1 MACQGQNAHPPLYE
15 GLSGALAHNG
25 LSIHQADKQIG
36 RGLCPIFPGG
46 ARGINPAMSIGT
58 RTVWDTL
65 ARLDPLLA
73 TEGYNACEGYRSR
86 EELGTLASAE
96 AGFSPAAGE
105 RVLDLGCG
113 WGKMTRSL
121 AASGALPLGLDIS
134 TEMLRNCR
142 RHSGVDQLVCAQAD
156 RLPLRSDAF
165 DKVWSHSMLM
175 HLSRQQVALVI
186 AEVARVLRP
195 GGAAC
200 LHFKNRRH
208 PSELLLALRA
218 AWTGGSRHPQRR
230 RGVDPGWLARTA
242 RQHFGEV
249 RLVAESFCPPTGATW
264 AASASRPAT
273 RSASA
278 TCCRNSAARRRAA
291 CSTGC
296 GIARTPAGPSSR
308 NSPRNSCWSSRTPG
322 AEACLTVAGNPRCSP
337 CLR

>member
-58 RTVWDTL
+58 RTVWDRL

-249 RLVAESFCPPTGATW
+249 RLVAESFQLLPLSIPNLPSDKGDLGSLGIPP
-264 AASASRPAT
+264 SHQVSFRHLLSEQ
-273 RSASA
+273 RSAQ
-278 TCCRNSAARRRAA
+278 ARRLFDWLRDRANTSWPFLQEFA
-291 CSTGC
+291 K
-296 GIARTPAGPSSR
+296 
-308 NSPRNSCWSSRTPG
+308 
-322 AEACLTVAGNPRCSP
+322 ELLLVVKNPRS
-337 CLR
+337 